1 MINGI
6 NDKGVINMGK
16 IMASVYDT
24 VLYPLEKLF
33 LTQKRR
39 TLLKQATGHVLDIGS
54 GTGVNFPFFNPE
66 TTTVYAIEPDQA
78 MRKKANQK
86 PVPDYIH
93 IEAAG
98 AEAIP
103 VPDDTFDTVVATLV
117 FCSIDKPEQAFN
129 EIKRVL
135 KPGGQLYFIEHIRAT
150 SPFIQ
155 SIQDRLTP
163 MWKQVADGCRLTR
176 PTDQLIEQ
184 HFTVVE
190 KAYYFNNIVTVIT
203 AKYEGD

>member
-24 VLYPLEKLF
+24 VMYPLEKLF

-39 TLLKQATGHVLDIGS
+39 TLLKHASGYVLDIGS

-66 TTTVYAIEPDQA
+66 TTDVYAIEPDKA
-78 MRKKANQK
+78 MREKAKQK

-98 AEAIP
+98 AESIP
-103 VPDDTFDTVVATLV
+103 VPDHTFDTVVSTLV
-117 FCSIDKPEQAFN
+117 FCSIDQPDQAFN
-129 EIKRVL
+129 ELKRVL
-135 KPGGQLYFIEHIRAT
+135 KPGGKLYFIEHIRAA
-150 SPFIQ
+150 SPFVQ
-155 SIQDRLTP
+155 TIQDKLTP
-163 MWKQVADGCRLTR
+163 MWKQLADGCHLNR
-176 PTDQLIEQ
+176 PTDKLIDQ
-184 HFTVVE
+184 HFTVIQ
-190 KAYYFNNIVTVIT
+190 KTYYFKKIITVIV
-203 AKYEGD
+203 AEYG